1 MDEEKI
7 KDPTLLE
14 LARALERLL
23 LLSEQRVLPVVEKL
37 AERVDANPEEA
48 RRSSEEM
55 QRNVEFIIRQ
65 QAQFTSDMQQLRESQ
80 ANSERRWERTEES
93 VRALLAIAQSHED
106 ETNALRE
113 SQARLTEA
121 QVRTSSQMAETDE
134 RLNALI
140 NVVERHITEGRNGGG
155 A

>member
-1 MDEEKI
+1 MDEGEI
-7 KDPTLLE
+7 KDPALLE
-14 LARALERLL
+14 LARVIERLL
-23 LLSEQRVLPVVEKL
+23 LLSEKRVLPVVEKL
-37 AERVDANPEEA
+37 SERVEANAEES
-48 RRSSEEM
+48 RRSSEETR
-55 QRNVEFIIRQ
+55 RNIEFIIRQ

-121 QVRTSSQMAETDE
+121 QARTSNQMAETDE

-140 NVVERHITEGRNGGG
+140 NVVERHITEGRNGG
-155 A
+155 AA